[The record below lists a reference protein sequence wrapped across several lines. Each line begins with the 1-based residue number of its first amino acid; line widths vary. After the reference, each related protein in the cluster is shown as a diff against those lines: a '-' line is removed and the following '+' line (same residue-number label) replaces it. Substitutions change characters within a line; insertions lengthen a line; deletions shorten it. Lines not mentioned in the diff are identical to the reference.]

1 MGRAGGSLFLTSIPL
16 PHEYTKQ
23 DRSHE
28 DQTRSA
34 VQGGHPVTPTA
45 YTAIYQRI
53 RPRMSSHQ
61 HARNQAW
68 TRLRYQ
74 YPDRYQTLYAQERAS
89 GV

>member
-1 MGRAGGSLFLTSIPL
+1 M
-16 PHEYTKQ
+16 
-23 DRSHE
+23 
-28 DQTRSA
+28 
-34 VQGGHPVTPTA
+34 TPTA